1 MNTLFPERLKAL
13 RKEHGKR
20 QEDMAKLLN
29 VQRSTYGEYERGKI
43 LPPVNKI
50 KALADY
56 FGVSVDWIMGNT
68 NFKTHKE
75 RQEQDAL
82 DVSKNLK
89 IILEYLEDHQSALT
103 FDGDMLDDDSRE
115 LLISTLQ
122 NGLKMANVIKK
133 NKREQ

>member
-13 RKEHGKR
+13 RKEYGKR

-50 KALADY
+50 KTLADY